1 MPDDPGKENNV
12 LNAHPDEAK
21 RLHEALRDSINRTG
35 GEVELEVVYQ
45 SPPGDWYHL

>member
-21 RLHEALRDSINRTG
+21 RLHEALRNSITWTD
-35 GEVELEVVYQ
+35 VEAELKVVYQ
-45 SPPGDWYHL
+45 SPLGDWYYL